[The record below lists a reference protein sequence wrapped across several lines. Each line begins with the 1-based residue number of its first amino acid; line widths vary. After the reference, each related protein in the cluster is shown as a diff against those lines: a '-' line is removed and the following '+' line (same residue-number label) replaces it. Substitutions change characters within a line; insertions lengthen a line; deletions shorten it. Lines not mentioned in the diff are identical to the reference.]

1 MFQCPKPYLLGQR
14 SGFFLEIIDVSKEIC
29 KHFCFFEKSTRKRG
43 IIKASRNKETVMA
56 NKKIS
61 ATPPKKSE
69 NIFSKIKKCFIN
81 GCVWYTVVSL
91 MFLIINLAFSK
102 NGASSI
108 SAKSFFL
115 IFPFGL
121 SMSGAGMLYRSKLP
135 RWSRILSH
143 YLISIVSFLVFMLL
157 PAGSASS
164 GVVILLML
172 VLLSVIYW
180 ILFALVHIFQIRWK
194 RVLDED

>member
-1 MFQCPKPYLLGQR
+1 
-14 SGFFLEIIDVSKEIC
+14 
-29 KHFCFFEKSTRKRG
+29 
-43 IIKASRNKETVMA
+43 MA
-56 NKKIS
+56 NKK
-61 ATPPKKSE
+61 TPTVPKKKEE
-69 NIFSKIKKCFIN
+69 NVFTKIKKWFVS
-81 GCVWYTVVSL
+81 GCVWYAVISL
-91 MFLIINLAFSK
+91 IFLIINLSFTK
-102 NGASSI
+102 NGTSSI

-121 SMSGAGMLYRSKLP
+121 SMSFAGMVYRGSLP
-135 RWSRILSH
+135 RWARILSH
-143 YLISIVSFLVFMLL
+143 YFLSIISFLVCMLL

-164 GVVILLML
+164 GVVVLLML